1 MNMASVTAVTDEVY
15 VWGDNAPRVGCF
27 MPILIL
33 AVVAFLAFNILVA
46 LLIWAEVSEK
56 RYEQAHKSEYP
67 PLPHDP
73 ILDEHT
79 KIIVEEPGKGA
90 RWKIAG

>member
-1 MNMASVTAVTDEVY
+1 
-15 VWGDNAPRVGCF
+15 

-33 AVVAFLAFNILVA
+33 AVVAFIAFNILVA

-56 RYEQAHKSEYP
+56 RYEQDHKSEYP
-67 PLPHDP
+67 PLPRDP
-73 ILDEHT
+73 VFDEHT
-79 KIIVEEPGKGA
+79 KIITEKPGAEA